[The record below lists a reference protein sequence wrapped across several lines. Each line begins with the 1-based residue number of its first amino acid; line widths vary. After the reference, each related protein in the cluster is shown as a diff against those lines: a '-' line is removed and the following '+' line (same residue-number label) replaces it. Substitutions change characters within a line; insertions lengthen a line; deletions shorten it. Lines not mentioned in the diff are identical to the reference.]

1 MLNANKGRGLIDEA
15 EDTARLSTE
24 ADKIT
29 RRAEG
34 AADIKAL
41 SKHAAKAPKEAY
53 YIRSYRMSHKNLL
66 RMDALKAKIGSD
78 FNFQINKALESWFEK
93 NYPEISV

>member
-1 MLNANKGRGLIDEA
+1 MLNANKGKGLIDEA
-15 EDTARLSTE
+15 DAETRLSTE

-34 AADIKAL
+34 AADLKAL
-41 SKHAAKAPKEAY
+41 TKHVAKASKEPY

-66 RMDALKAKIGSD
+66 RMDALKSKIGSD
-78 FNFQINKALESWFEK
+78 FNFQINKALEFWFEK
-93 NYPEISV
+93 NYPEIAA

>member
-15 EDTARLSTE
+15 EDITRLTSE

-41 SKHAAKAPKEAY
+41 SKHTAKAPKEAY

-93 NYPEISV
+93 NYPEIAV